1 MKKEIYV
8 DYDSTEL
15 EIIGDTIQ
23 ITTVGHTNM
32 YVLDKVDILPLI
44 KDLETVHRRMKLQNE
59 PVVKG

>member
-23 ITTVGHTNM
+23 ITTNGHTNM
-32 YVLDKVDILPLI
+32 YVLDKVDIHPLI